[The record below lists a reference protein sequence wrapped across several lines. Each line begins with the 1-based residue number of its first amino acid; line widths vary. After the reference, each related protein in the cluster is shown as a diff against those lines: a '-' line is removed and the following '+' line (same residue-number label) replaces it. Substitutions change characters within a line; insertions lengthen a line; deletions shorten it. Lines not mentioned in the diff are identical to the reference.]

1 MNVLHRGSFSLL
13 LGVTAILLGLV
24 ADVAAQSHS
33 FWELPNHTL
42 QVNVNLVT
50 FNFRATGKH
59 WQNVGDLKKEDVIVY
74 EDEVRQE
81 IISFETEPVPVS
93 LAVLVDVSDST
104 RPFSKQIE
112 TTSHML
118 LDLLGEQD
126 EAAVIAFS
134 NFPDLLQEFTHDKGA
149 VRSALQRANSFFS
162 GATNISDSVYLA
174 AKKLSAT
181 PSWKRKVILLISDGK
196 GNRGDR
202 ERALGQLKASKAAL
216 WGIGV
221 GLTAKPYRA
230 SLLIAQWAKET
241 GGSCL
246 SYSPEME
253 LRRKLQD
260 ALDIMRCQYAAAY
273 VPSNRRRDGSF
284 RRLRVEISQESPVAS
299 KKVSL
304 QGPDGYYAPG
314 ESLLHR

>member
-1 MNVLHRGSFSLL
+1 MNALQRGSLSLL

-24 ADVAAQSHS
+24 ADVAAQSDLR
-33 FWELPNHTL
+33 WDLPNQTL

-50 FNFRATGKH
+50 FNFRATDKH
-59 WQNVGDLKKEDVIVY
+59 WQNVGGLKKEDVIVY

-93 LAVLVDVSDST
+93 LAVLVDASDST

-112 TTSHML
+112 TTSHVL

-149 VRSALQRANSFFS
+149 VRSALHRANNFLS
-162 GATNISDSVYLA
+162 GATNISDSIYLA
-174 AKKLSAT
+174 ARKLSAI

-202 ERALGQLKASKAAL
+202 ERAFGQLKASQATL
-216 WGIGV
+216 LGIGV

-230 SLLIAQWAKET
+230 SLLIAQWARET
-241 GGSCL
+241 GGNCL
-246 SYSPEME
+246 FYSPEME

-260 ALDIMRCQYAAAY
+260 ALDTVRCQYAAAY

-284 RRLRVEISQESPVAS
+284 RRLRVEISQESPIAS

-314 ESLLHR
+314 ENLVHR

>member
-13 LGVTAILLGLV
+13 LGVTAILLGFV
-24 ADVAAQSHS
+24 ADVAAQSDS

-162 GATNISDSVYLA
+162 GATNISDSVYVA
-174 AKKLSAT
+174 A
-181 PSWKRKVILLISDGK
+181 
-196 GNRGDR
+196 R
-202 ERALGQLKASKAAL
+202 EAER
-216 WGIGV
+216 
-221 GLTAKPYRA
+221 Y
-230 SLLIAQWAKET
+230 SLLEAKGRFCSSRTVRETEET
-241 GGSCL
+241 GN
-246 SYSPEME
+246 
-253 LRRKLQD
+253 
-260 ALDIMRCQYAAAY
+260 AL
-273 VPSNRRRDGSF
+273 
-284 RRLRVEISQESPVAS
+284 LAS
-299 KKVSL
+299 
-304 QGPDGYYAPG
+304 
-314 ESLLHR
+314 